1 MSTWQVNCLAHL
13 KKIFAA
19 DSSWENYLKTNASE
33 RGQPRL
39 HLAVCVEPYLSFMLD
54 GKKTVESRF
63 SSVRCSPFHKVSK
76 GDVVLLKKAG
86 GPVVGLCR
94 VEAAWFYELD
104 PDTLNDIRRDFSQAI
119 CPAGPD
125 FWRSRER
132 ASFAT
137 LLSISD
143 VERIV
148 PFSVEKRDRRGWVT
162 FDVSPGRKQLWMYD

>member
-1 MSTWQVNCLAHL
+1 M
-13 KKIFAA
+13 
-19 DSSWENYLKTNASE
+19 
-33 RGQPRL
+33 
-39 HLAVCVEPYLSFMLD
+39 
-54 GKKTVESRF
+54 
-63 SSVRCSPFHKVSK
+63 
-76 GDVVLLKKAG
+76 LKKAG

-104 PDTLNDIRRDFSQAI
+104 PDTFNDIRRDFSQAI

-162 FDVSPGRKQLWMYD
+162 FDVSPSRKQLWMYD

>member
-1 MSTWQVNCLAHL
+1 
-13 KKIFAA
+13 
-19 DSSWENYLKTNASE
+19 
-33 RGQPRL
+33 
-39 HLAVCVEPYLSFMLD
+39 MLD

-76 GDVVLLKKAG
+76 GDIILLKKAG

-104 PDTLNDIRRDFSQAI
+104 PDTFNDIRRDFSQAI
-119 CPAGPD
+119 CPAGAD

-137 LLSISD
+137 LLSISG
-143 VERIV
+143 VERVV

-162 FDVSPGRKQLWMYD
+162 FDVSPSRKQLWMYD

>member
-13 KKIFAA
+13 KKLFSAN
-19 DSSWENYLKTNASE
+19 SSWENYLKTNASE
-33 RGQPRL
+33 HGQPRL
-39 HLAVCVEPYLSFMLD
+39 HLAVCIEPYLSFMLD

-76 GDVVLLKKAG
+76 GDVILLKKAG

-104 PDTLNDIRRDFSQAI
+104 PDTFNDIRRDFSQAI

-162 FDVSPGRKQLWMYD
+162 FDVSPSRKQLWMYD

>member
-1 MSTWQVNCLAHL
+1 LAHL
-13 KKIFAA
+13 KKIFATN
-19 DSSWENYLKTNASE
+19 SSWENYLKTNGSE
-33 RGQPRL
+33 GGQPRL
-39 HLAVCVEPYLSFMLD
+39 HLAVCIEPYLSFMLD

-76 GDVVLLKKAG
+76 GDVILLKKAG

-143 VERIV
+143 VERIA

-162 FDVSPGRKQLWMYD
+162 FDVSPSRKQLWMYD

>member
-1 MSTWQVNCLAHL
+1 MSTWQVSCLAHL
-13 KKIFAA
+13 KKVFAA
-19 DSSWENYLKTNASE
+19 NSSWKNYLKTNGYE
-33 RGQPRL
+33 CGQPGL
-39 HLAVCVEPYLSFMLD
+39 HLAVCVEPYLSFMLN

-63 SSVRCSPFHKVSK
+63 SSVRCSPFRKVSK
-76 GDVVLLKKAG
+76 GDVILLKKAG

-94 VEAAWFYELD
+94 VEGAWFYELD
-104 PDTLNDIRRDFSQAI
+104 PDTFNDIRRDFSQAI
-119 CPAGPD
+119 CPDGPD
-125 FWRSRER
+125 FWRSREH

-162 FDVSPGRKQLWMYD
+162 FDVSPSRKQLWMYD